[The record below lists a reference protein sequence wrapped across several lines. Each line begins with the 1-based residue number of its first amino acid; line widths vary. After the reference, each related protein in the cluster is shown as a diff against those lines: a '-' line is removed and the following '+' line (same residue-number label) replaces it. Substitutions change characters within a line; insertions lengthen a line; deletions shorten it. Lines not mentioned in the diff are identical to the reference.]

1 MMKAADFGPTVNDY
15 VTYRAG
21 FPDQLYDRLAPYGIG
36 QPDQAILDLGTG
48 TGTIANALA
57 RRGCSVVGFDHSFPM
72 LRAAH
77 HLGQDAGQPAQYV
90 TGKAEQ
96 FPYKTASFDCVIAGQ
111 CWHWFDGPVVARS
124 CRHLLVPGG
133 RLVIAHF
140 DWLPLPGNVV
150 EASEQMVLEVSP
162 AWGGSNGHGIHAHA
176 LPDIQMAGF
185 VDIETFSCD
194 VPVEYSH
201 EAWRGRVRASAG
213 IGVMLS
219 PERIEQFDS
228 EHAAMLADRFPADP
242 LSIPHRLFAIV
253 CTSP

>member
-1 MMKAADFGPTVNDY
+1 MKAADFGPTVNDY
-15 VTYRAG
+15 VAYRAG

-36 QPDQAILDLGTG
+36 QPGQSILDLGTG

-57 RRGCSVVGFDHSFPM
+57 RRGCAVVGYDHSYPM
-72 LRAAH
+72 LRAACY
-77 HLGQDAGQPAQYV
+77 LGQDAGHPAQYII
-90 TGKAEQ
+90 GKAERLP
-96 FPYKTASFDCVIAGQ
+96 FKPASFDVIVAGQ
-111 CWHWFDGPVVARS
+111 CWHWFDGPAVAKS
-124 CRHLLVPGG
+124 CRQLLVPGG
-133 RLVIAHF
+133 RMVIAHF

-150 EASEQMVLEVSP
+150 EASEQMILAVSP
-162 AWGGSNGHGIHAHA
+162 SWRGSNGNGIHVHA
-176 LPDIQMAGF
+176 LPDIQLAGF

-201 EAWRGRVRASAG
+201 EAWRGRVRACAG
-213 IGVMLS
+213 IGVML
-219 PERIEQFDS
+219 PPDQVEQFDI